1 MVVAFNVLFNVF
13 KIFSIEL
20 HRKKGND
27 FYSTCP
33 TCSEGWL
40 MKTEHQSVIESIRE
54 YIPLNDCLIDFDE
67 DPLRFEHIF
76 QVPSRLLIH
85 NLEIVILYMAT

>member
-1 MVVAFNVLFNVF
+1 
-13 KIFSIEL
+13 
-20 HRKKGND
+20 
-27 FYSTCP
+27 
-33 TCSEGWL
+33 
-40 MKTEHQSVIESIRE
+40 MKTECQSVIQSIRE

-76 QVPSRLLIH
+76 QVPLCLLIH